1 MTECQLG
8 LHQETVTT
16 RDGRPTIIC
25 TKCGRTI
32 HTTCTVLPYPER
44 SAT

>member
-8 LHQETVTT
+8 LHQETEAI

-25 TKCGRTI
+25 AKCGRTL
-32 HTTCTVLPYPER
+32 HTHFNRIGART
-44 SAT
+44 